1 MVKRILL
8 GELTEA
14 LEGLLSAQAD
24 KAAFLE
30 GALDIEEVTDWIEDP
45 ANGVVDPENP
55 ELAEIE
61 EAVDEVYEAAIV
73 DLNGEMAGIGTIQAA
88 RSDAYNSALIAE
100 RQSVIDDRVEE
111 AEKAVNETEGLA
123 KASASLAS
131 AQSALTTAYE
141 TQVSTTAD
149 VQGEVAKFDALGVKL
164 NNDDVAAINLA
175 VDSDYTTFESAVLA
189 KSEGTLADEAVL
201 LTDSTASETVVWFKD
216 NKVQVTDAYKD
227 VEGIDAVVAAVQA
240 DITALKRVD
249 TAQASVVTAIE
260 GVLDIENEGWD
271 AAEAATIEASTV
283 NIVDSDSGSVASE
296 TIYKDASDN
305 YFVYDGSTNYYE
317 ATVTDEG
324 TETVT
329 VTYASTESSPRTDGS
344 GLTEVTTADEFTYES
359 SPAVPA
365 KTGADY
371 FSADDSALDDGTYLT
386 GQFATEAEKSAE
398 LSAAK
403 AELESFSKVL
413 ADYQTA
419 KQAADQL
426 DELNTTIDDL
436 VEAIEED
443 FEVSIADGTAGTAED
458 DVFIFEGE
466 SAEITSFGAQG
477 EDVLYIGGDYNEVRL
492 EAGVNLEATRQGDA
506 SVQDLFIQ
514 QVGSDTVI
522 SLEGETFEGNATN
535 GFEGSVVT
543 LAGVDASTV
552 QYENGQISIVE
563 VA

>member
-1 MVKRILL
+1 
-8 GELTEA
+8 
-14 LEGLLSAQAD
+14 
-24 KAAFLE
+24 
-30 GALDIEEVTDWIEDP
+30 
-45 ANGVVDPENP
+45 
-55 ELAEIE
+55 
-61 EAVDEVYEAAIV
+61 
-73 DLNGEMAGIGTIQAA
+73 MAGIGTIQAA

-149 VQGEVAKFDALGVKL
+149 VQGEVAKFDALGIKL
-164 NNDDVAAINLA
+164 NSDDAAAINLS

-240 DITALKRVD
+240 AITALQRVD

-305 YFVYDGSTNYYE
+305 YFVYDGSSNYYS
-317 ATVTDEG
+317 ATVTGEG

-329 VTYASTESSPRTDGS
+329 VTYASTESSPLTDGS

-443 FEVSIADGTAGTAED
+443 FEVSIADGTAGTAGD
-458 DVFIFEGE
+458 DVFIFGGE
-466 SAEITSFGAQG
+466 SAEITAFGAQG

-535 GFEGSVVT
+535 GFEGSVIT